1 MEGAVRLGSIRVAAA
16 VDNPERRQAF
26 EDTMRDIVS
35 DILKESVG
43 VRLAWPN
50 PPYPA
55 PGHERL
61 TIPKTDARP
70 RIPRTRTRGKPKP
83 NLRSRVQH

>member
-1 MEGAVRLGSIRVAAA
+1 MEGAVRLDSIRVAAA
-16 VDNPERRQAF
+16 VDNQERQQSF
-26 EDTMRDIVS
+26 VDTMRDIVS
-35 DILKESVG
+35 DILKEAVG

-61 TIPKTDARP
+61 TIPKTDAP
-70 RIPRTRTRGKPKP
+70 PHPP
-83 NLRSRVQH
+83 HHSASQAQAWFS